1 MCLDAG
7 STPAVSIY
15 VWLRLIDTVKNVDK
29 STFFYFG
36 LKKFEF
42 FAFYLTIKISLI
54 LSHLVFPLIIFF
66 IDLSVLT
73 LLVPIEK
80 YQSKITINNEYLFR
94 KH

>member
-1 MCLDAG
+1 MNVDFQVAMCLDAG

-29 STFFYFG
+29 STFFYFV

-54 LSHLVFPLIIFF
+54 LSHLVFLRQKSF
-66 IDLSVLT
+66 L
-73 LLVPIEK
+73 
-80 YQSKITINNEYLFR
+80 
-94 KH
+94 

>member
-15 VWLRLIDTVKNVDK
+15 VWLRLIDTVKNVDE

-42 FAFYLTIKISLI
+42 FAFYLTILI
-54 LSHLVFPLIIFF
+54 VKLS
-66 IDLSVLT
+66 
-73 LLVPIEK
+73 
-80 YQSKITINNEYLFR
+80 
-94 KH
+94 